1 MIHPQAVVSAS
12 EIGEDTTVWQFA
24 SVIRGAVVGR
34 GCTVAAYALIDAARV
49 GDHCLISSQAQLHP
63 GVEVGSRVF
72 VGPGVIFCNDR
83 WPTVDKEGFDGEA
96 LLGGEFKTTIVGS
109 GASLGAGAIVLPGS
123 YVGAGAMV
131 AAGATVDGG
140 VPERHLLKRSGE
152 IVRIDTD
159 RAPLRM
165 RRAVWC

>member
-12 EIGEDTTVWQFA
+12 KVGDDTTVWQFA
-24 SVIRGAVVGR
+24 SVIRGAVIGR

-49 GDHCLISSQAQLHP
+49 GDHCLIGSRAQIHP
-63 GVEVGSRVF
+63 GVEVGNRVF

-83 WPTVDKEGFDGEA
+83 WPTVDKEGFDSEA
-96 LLGGEFKTTIVGS
+96 LLGGEFTTTVIGS

-131 AAGATVDGG
+131 AAGAVLDGG
-140 VPERHLLKRSGE
+140 VPERHLLKRDGE
-152 IVRIDTD
+152 IVPIDAGRT
-159 RAPLRM
+159 PLRM
-165 RRAVWC
+165 RRAVYC